1 MIPRNLQ
8 LPDADSFFLFGARGV
23 GKSTLVR
30 SQFPDALVIDLLS
43 PATERE
49 FQLNVGHLT
58 SQLHAL
64 QKLNTLP
71 HTVVIDEIQKVPK
84 LLDEVHAIMESKSV
98 SVRFVLT
105 GSSARK
111 LKAGGANLL
120 AGRAVVRS
128 LFPFVAN
135 ELDPSF
141 DLQKAL
147 TWGTLPLAWF
157 ADNDGVR
164 RDRLESYALTYL
176 REEVWGEQLVR
187 KLEPFRRFLEV
198 SAQSN
203 GKTINLASIA
213 RDVGADPKT
222 VQSYFEILE
231 DTLLGFHVDA
241 FHTSVRKRLRQAPKF
256 YFFDLGVARAL
267 SRQLRVGMEESTS
280 AYGDAFECFFVNELH
295 RRNVYE
301 QRDYRLSHFRTPAGV
316 EVDLVVDRPGRPPAL
331 IEVKSTRTARADHAT
346 ALAHVARDLAPAEA
360 FLVTRDPVPKQF
372 GSVLAVPWELALGAI

>member
-1 MIPRNLQ
+1 MNIPKT
-8 LPDADSFFLFGARGV
+8 DSFFLFGARGV

-30 SQFPDALVIDLLS
+30 SRFPDALVIDLLN
-43 PATERE
+43 PTTERE
-49 FQLNVGHLT
+49 FQLNLGQLT
-58 SQLHAL
+58 SQLNAL
-64 QKLNTLP
+64 KMLNTLP
-71 HTVVIDEIQKVPK
+71 KTVVIDEIQKAPR
-84 LLDEVHAIMESKSV
+84 LLDEVHAAIENPSLP
-98 SVRFVLT
+98 VRFVLT

-128 LFPFVAN
+128 LFPFVAK
-135 ELDPSF
+135 ELGPQF
-141 DLQKAL
+141 ELQKAL
-147 TWGTLPLAWF
+147 AWGTLPLIWF
-157 ADNDGVR
+157 AESDAQR
-164 RDRLESYALTYL
+164 HDRLEAYALTYL

-203 GKTINLASIA
+203 GKVVNLASVA

-241 FHTSVRKRLRQAPKF
+241 FRSSVRKRLRQAPKF

-267 SRQLRVGMEESTS
+267 SRQLRVNLEESTS
-280 AYGDAFECFFVNELH
+280 AFGDAFECFFVNELH
-295 RRNVYE
+295 RRNQYE
-301 QRDYRLSHFRTPAGV
+301 QLDYRLSHFRTPAGV
-316 EVDLVVDRPGRPPAL
+316 EVDLVVDRPGRPLAL
-331 IEVKSTRTARADHAT
+331 VEVKSTRTVRSDHA
-346 ALAHVARDLAPAEA
+346 AVLANVARDLAPAEA

-372 GSVLAVPWELALGAI
+372 GSVLALPWQQALSAI